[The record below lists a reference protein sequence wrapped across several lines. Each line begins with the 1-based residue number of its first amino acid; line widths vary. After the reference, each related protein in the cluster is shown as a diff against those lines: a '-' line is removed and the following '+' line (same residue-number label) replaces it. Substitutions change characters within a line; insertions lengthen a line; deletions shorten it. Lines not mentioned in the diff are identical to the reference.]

1 MHPDLRSGNWHAAA
15 PMTPGRP
22 VVLYRRVLDGILFV
36 LRTGCQWKAVP
47 AAFGSGSTCHRRFQQ
62 RVEDGIWAR
71 LWGDQL
77 RRDDDAH
84 RIGWYR
90 LRKVLGKAHRR
101 PAAGPV
107 LRTRQGMSLASAHR
121 HRPQRLARRRV
132 ARRTAPRPRS
142 PLRLRQ
148 I

>member
-1 MHPDLRSGNWHAAA
+1 
-15 PMTPGRP
+15 MTPGRP

-90 LRKVLGKAHRR
+90 RRKVCYCWRTSVVGANQSGAVASLPNG
-101 PAAGPV
+101 V
-107 LRTRQGMSLASAHR
+107 LRIEARGRSANQSLSRQMLSAAAVR
-121 HRPQRLARRRV
+121 TCWRRVLAR
-132 ARRTAPRPRS
+132 PR
-142 PLRLRQ
+142 
-148 I
+148 